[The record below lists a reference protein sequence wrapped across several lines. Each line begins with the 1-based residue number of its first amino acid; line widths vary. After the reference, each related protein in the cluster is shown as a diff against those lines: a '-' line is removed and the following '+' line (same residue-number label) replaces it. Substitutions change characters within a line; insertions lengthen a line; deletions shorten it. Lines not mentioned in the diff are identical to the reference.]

1 MDEVKR
7 AVEALQRGENPD
19 KSFRIL
25 FDRYHQPVQRFFAQ
39 RVFSPEDRLDLTQE
53 TFLRV
58 YRGIGG
64 FRGESR
70 FGTWLFRVAAN
81 THLKWVRRQAVREHI
96 QEPNPNEGE
105 LGEGPADPNSDPL
118 DDSLEGERRQLLH
131 RAIGELPEKMRRCVV
146 LRVEQDLSY
155 REIAAL
161 LRLSTETVKVH
172 LFQAR
177 KRLRDSLGEIEL

>member
-1 MDEVKR
+1 MDEIQL
-7 AVEALQRGENPD
+7 AVEALQRGEDPD
-19 KSFRIL
+19 RHFRIL
-25 FDRYHQPVQRFFAQ
+25 FDRFSDSVERFFAQ

-70 FGTWLFRVAAN
+70 FGTWLFRIAAN
-81 THLKWVRRQAVREHI
+81 THLKWCQRQRVRAAV
-96 QEPNPNEGE
+96 QEPNPNEDE
-105 LGEGPADPNSDPL
+105 TEEGPADSDSTPL
-118 DDSLEGERRQLLH
+118 EDTLESERRQLLH
-131 RAIGELPEKMRRCVV
+131 QAIAQLPDQMRRCTT
-146 LRVEQDLSY
+146 LRVEHDLAY
-155 REIAAL
+155 REIASL

-177 KRLRDSLGEIEL
+177 KRLRETLGDLDL